1 VIHPHELNRKW
12 EFAETVWVDM
22 EKPQTGGH
30 THHARQKL
38 EQRGLRSE
46 TSYENDTDL
55 LKIDAFEATNM
66 DSVQIMLFCMACL
79 L

>member
-30 THHARQKL
+30 THQTRQKL
-38 EQRGLRSE
+38 GQRGLRSK

-55 LKIDAFEATNM
+55 LKRDTLEATNT
-66 DSVQIMLFCMACL
+66 DSVHIMMFCTACL